1 MLANHYEFIRNKKVV
16 VFAFNA
22 PYYLDSTDISKVSA
36 YYGLYSK
43 GPAFIDFAA
52 RLLFQEA
59 NATGASPVSI
69 PGIGYDL
76 STAVSP
82 DPEQTIALQID
93 TPETITDGGT
103 TPVPTS
109 VPSYTMG
116 DSIPLRT
123 SVILDHNH
131 HPVPDG
137 TIAKFIITIGG
148 DPLTSQQVEAETRDG
163 VARTD
168 YLLQSP
174 GVIEIRVTSDPA
186 QISTV
191 LRINIQ
197 EGQAVS
203 ITEIA
208 LHPWLS
214 QRGQTW

>member
-1 MLANHYEFIRNKKVV
+1 
-16 VFAFNA
+16 
-22 PYYLDSTDISKVSA
+22 
-36 YYGLYSK
+36 
-43 GPAFIDFAA
+43 
-52 RLLFQEA
+52 
-59 NATGASPVSI
+59 
-69 PGIGYDL
+69 
-76 STAVSP
+76 
-82 DPEQTIALQID
+82 
-93 TPETITDGGT
+93 
-103 TPVPTS
+103 
-109 VPSYTMG
+109 
-116 DSIPLRT
+116 
-123 SVILDHNH
+123 
-131 HPVPDG
+131 
-137 TIAKFIITIGG
+137 
-148 DPLTSQQVEAETRDG
+148 VEAETRDG

>member
-131 HPVPDG
+131 HRYRTERLPNSSSR
-137 TIAKFIITIGG
+137 
-148 DPLTSQQVEAETRDG
+148 L
-163 VARTD
+163 VA
-168 YLLQSP
+168 
-174 GVIEIRVTSDPA
+174 IR
-186 QISTV
+186 
-191 LRINIQ
+191 
-197 EGQAVS
+197 
-203 ITEIA
+203 
-208 LHPWLS
+208 
-214 QRGQTW
+214 